1 MMKGTYINVWI
12 QKGAQA
18 RKDAESPAPIGGI
31 ENPSYKNTEQNEM
44 VSIGFAPIEDRVDD
58 LLDRYKIEYVINT
71 ESQSK
76 HNNNEVRVLMQI
88 FVPDQDLENILIG
101 LQKAGV
107 GVVAGTGFSL
117 LPTTGIIIGEKY
129 FEFT

>member
-1 MMKGTYINVWI
+1 MKGTYINVWI

-18 RKDAESPAPIGGI
+18 RKDLESPTPSGGI

-58 LLDRYKIEYVINT
+58 LLDRYKIEYVIKT
-71 ESQSK
+71 ESESK

-101 LQKAGV
+101 LQMVVSFGGV
-107 GVVAGTGFSL
+107 EKESL
-117 LPTTGIIIGEKY
+117 SELSGG
-129 FEFT
+129 